1 MEMIKFLEDQLGFIF
16 KIFGESTLTVP
27 AMLQPTPLDPKS
39 HDTVAILTW
48 SKYGREGESL

>member
-39 HDTVAILTW
+39 HDTGAILTW